1 MIITIDGPAGA
12 GKSSTARALARRLG
26 FDFLDTGAMYR
37 AVALAALE
45 AGLDPRD
52 QAALAALLAGLRLE
66 LPPGRVLLNGADVTT
81 RIRSAE
87 VTAATGPVADS
98 PAVRRRLAEM
108 QRAIAQGRDMV
119 CEGRDQGTVVF
130 PDAACKF
137 FLVADPVERA
147 KRRQR
152 EMAARGE
159 AVELAVLVEA
169 QAARDRRDAARD
181 LAPMRPADDAVVL
194 DSTALGPEQVV
205 DRMEAEVRRR
215 RGGPAPSPLSRPAA
229 GGEARDGG
237 GAG

>member
-12 GKSSTARALARRLG
+12 GKSSAAKMLARRLG

-45 AGLDPRD
+45 AGLDLHD
-52 QAALAALLAGLRLE
+52 QAALADLLPRLHLE
-66 LPPGRVLLNGADVTT
+66 LPPGRVLLNGADVTA
-81 RIRSAE
+81 RIRTAE

-98 PAVRRRLAEM
+98 PVVRRRLVEL
-108 QRAIAQGRDMV
+108 QRAVALGRNMV

-159 AVELAVLVEA
+159 ALDLPAVLAA
-169 QAARDRRDAARD
+169 QEARDRRDAARD
-181 LAPMRPADDAVVL
+181 LAPMRPAADAVVL
-194 DSTALGPEQVV
+194 DSTVLGPEQVV

-215 RGGPAPSPLSRPAA
+215 C
-229 GGEARDGG
+229 DGASG

>member
-12 GKSSTARALARRLG
+12 GKSSAAKALARRLG

-45 AGLDPRD
+45 AGLDLRD
-52 QAALAALLAGLRLE
+52 QEALAALLAGLRLE
-66 LPPGRVLLNGADVTT
+66 LPPGRVLLNGSDVTG
-81 RIRSAE
+81 RIRTAD

-98 PAVRRRLAEM
+98 PVVRRRLAEM
-108 QRAIAQGRDMV
+108 QRAIAQGRNVV

-159 AVELAVLVEA
+159 AVELAALLEA

-181 LAPMRPADDAVVL
+181 IAPMRPADDAVVL
-194 DSTALGPEQVV
+194 DSTALSPEQVV
-205 DRMEAEVRRR
+205 ERMEAEVRRR
-215 RGGPAPSPLSRPAA
+215 C
-229 GGEARDGG
+229 GG

>member
-12 GKSSTARALARRLG
+12 GKSSAAKALARRLG

-45 AGLDPRD
+45 AGLDLRD
-52 QAALAALLAGLRLE
+52 QGALAALLGGLRLE
-66 LPPGRVLLNGADVTT
+66 LPPGRVLLNGADVTG
-81 RIRSAE
+81 RIRTAA

-98 PAVRRRLAEM
+98 PVVRRRLAEL
-108 QRAIAQGRDMV
+108 QRAVAQGRNMV

-159 AVELAVLVEA
+159 AVELSALLEA

-181 LAPMRPADDAVVL
+181 IGPMRPAADAVVL
-194 DSTALGPEQVV
+194 DSTALSPEQVV
-205 DRMEAEVRRR
+205 ERMAAEVRR
-215 RGGPAPSPLSRPAA
+215 RGGPA
-229 GGEARDGG
+229 GG
-237 GAG
+237 GGG